1 MRWKSMLAA
10 FAVMGLAG
18 TPALA
23 QQDVVIGSSS
33 VGGSYYLYAGG
44 LSTYLTEKNPK
55 VKATARTTR
64 GSVENVRLLDRGT
77 LDFGFANGTV
87 IAQHKAG
94 DGQFK
99 DAKSDKIRGIAVV
112 DLSPTHFVAMKNSKI
127 MKLEDLKGVRMSIG
141 AAGSG
146 GANTAMIVL
155 DALGIRNDVKIQN
168 LGFSES
174 ANNLRDGNLE
184 AFSGGSALPMPAVV
198 DLSTTHDI
206 RLLSFSDQLM
216 AELQKREP
224 AMEIAII
231 PPKTY
236 RGIDEPVQ
244 TIGNPST
251 LITHVGMSEEA
262 VYEVTKTM
270 LSEDNKK
277 YMRSI
282 YKAWDP
288 TAGLELWKRIGVPLH
303 PGAERAYREAGILK

>member
-1 MRWKSMLAA
+1 MLAA
-10 FAVMGLAG
+10 LAVMGIAG

-87 IAQHKAG
+87 IAQHKSG

-112 DLSPTHFVAMKNSKI
+112 DLSPTHFVTLKSSKI
-127 MKLEDLKGVRMSIG
+127 MKLQDLKGVRMSIG

-155 DALGIRNDVKIQN
+155 DALGIRKDVRIQN

-206 RLLSFSDQLM
+206 RLLSFDDKLM
-216 AELQKREP
+216 AELQSREP
-224 AMEIAII
+224 AMEVAII

-236 RGIDEPVQ
+236 RGIDEPIQ

-251 LITHVGMSEEA
+251 MITHAGMSEEA
-262 VYEVTKTM
+262 VYEITKTM
-270 LSEDNKK
+270 LSDDNKK

-288 TAGLELWKRIGVPLH
+288 APGLELWKRIGVPLH